1 MEIVVYVFIAVFG
14 IVIAFSLFGKNAGRM
29 IGSHRVG
36 GEGSAPGAGGRSEH
50 DHDQGER
57 EYTDYGR
64 GTQ

>member
-1 MEIVVYVFIAVFG
+1 MEIVVYVFIALFG

-29 IGSHRVG
+29 ISSHRVG
-36 GEGSAPGAGGRSEH
+36 SQGDAPGAGGRSEH

-57 EYTDYGR
+57 AYTDTSH